1 MQIALEERITGHA
14 SYINTG
20 EVLKVLD
27 GIDSTNLSTTAIEM
41 LARISSTF
49 EFLKETLDKV
59 DPWLVSTSTMNN
71 INSPISQVLGE
82 INAYNND
89 KNEQRLNNILSYLEN
104 LLVYLSQLVVP
115 KTSEDIEGVKSSVI
129 SFRKSVGQHLGY
141 VERDCTNTSAAL
153 TKNTEK
159 LNDLTASI
167 ESQKA
172 RIDAIINEFQNQF
185 LQSQSQRNEEF
196 TIFTKKGEQDLIGTL
211 RDFQGTFEQQT
222 LTQQETFDSLTEGF
236 QQRIESQQQS
246 FDSLTEGFQQWI
258 ENQRESFDTLV
269 ADLKT
274 NLQTELDQIKG
285 MNQEAEKILGIMS
298 MKGLAQGYQKIANS
312 ESQKAFVWNA
322 ISILSLVGILW
333 FGYKF
338 IILHEGAMSWTS
350 LISRIVLTGV
360 GITLF
365 TYCAKQAT
373 NHRNE
378 ERRNR
383 KIELELASL
392 DPYLKDLE
400 PEKQKEVKQALVD
413 KYFGVELPTA
423 NIAQAPVQ
431 QQNLTETITNN
442 PQIMQLLAEKVSQF
456 MTKQ

>member
-27 GIDSTNLSTTAIEM
+27 GIGSTNLSTTAIEM

-71 INSPISQVLGE
+71 INSPISQILGE

-185 LQSQSQRNEEF
+185 LQAQSQRNEEF

-222 LTQQETFDSLTEGF
+222 LTQQESFDSLTEGF
-236 QQRIESQQQS
+236 QQRIE
-246 FDSLTEGFQQWI
+246 T
-258 ENQRESFDTLV
+258 QRESFDTLV

>member
-27 GIDSTNLSTTAIEM
+27 GIDSTNLSTTALEM
-41 LARISSTF
+41 LERISSTF
-49 EFLKETLDKV
+49 EFLKETLNKV

-71 INSPISQVLGE
+71 INSPISQVLAE

-115 KTSEDIEGVKSSVI
+115 KTSEDIEGVKSAVI

-159 LNDLTASI
+159 LNDLTTSI

-172 RIDAIINEFQNQF
+172 RIDSIINEFQNQF
-185 LQSQSQRNEEF
+185 LQTQSQRNEEF
-196 TIFTKKGEQDLIGTL
+196 TTFTKKGEQDLIGTL
-211 RDFQGTFEQQT
+211 REFQGTFEQQT
-222 LTQQETFDSLTEGF
+222 LTQQESFDSLTEGF
-236 QQRIESQQQS
+236 QEQIENQQQS
-246 FDSLTEGFQQWI
+246 FDSLTEGFQQRI
-258 ENQRESFDTLV
+258 KTQRESFDTLV

-274 NLQTELDQIKG
+274 NLQTELDQIKD

-423 NIAQAPVQ
+423 NVAQAPAQ
-431 QQNLTETITNN
+431 QQNIIETITKN
-442 PQIMQLLAEKVSQF
+442 PQIMQLIAEKVSQVT
-456 MTKQ
+456 TKQ